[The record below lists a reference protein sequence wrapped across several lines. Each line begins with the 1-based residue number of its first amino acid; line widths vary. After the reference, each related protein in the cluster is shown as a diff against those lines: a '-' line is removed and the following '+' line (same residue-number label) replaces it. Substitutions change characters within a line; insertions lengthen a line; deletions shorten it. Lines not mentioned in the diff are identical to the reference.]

1 MKFSVVLASLAIFA
15 MTATAVPV
23 PDDGA
28 QDASGN
34 ASKGSVDGV
43 VGLFF
48 RK

>member
-34 ASKGSVDGV
+34 ASKGPVS
-43 VGLFF
+43 GLVRFL
-48 RK
+48 K